1 MNKELLNQMC
11 KEYEQ
16 VLSMT
21 EGEVLSKY
29 EEDKASCIASFE
41 AEIDYW
47 ENYFGYKY

>member
-21 EGEVLSKY
+21 EVEVLAKY

-47 ENYFGYKY
+47 ENIYYKL